1 MSMWIISR
9 GVVLLI
15 LLMEY
20 KFQVGYN
27 GFTSHVITTIATEY
41 EVGKGNSVD
50 NFTIVMVYEVFL
62 ILRRT
67 VADFSMPH
75 PERIFTSPDDK
86 KAVVVDEESK
96 LEYKFQDQETQKT
109 SSALE
114 ALWKTLFVLYL
125 YLIGTFTGPG
135 LDSLSISGTKILTP
149 SILPWRGGSFNII
162 MW

>member
-27 GFTSHVITTIATEY
+27 GFTSHVITTIADRIR
-41 EVGKGNSVD
+41 GWGNSVD

-86 KAVVVDEESK
+86 KAVVVGVNLLKIGMLVWGKLIQKLQQKGVYKES
-96 LEYKFQDQETQKT
+96 F
-109 SSALE
+109 SRHA
-114 ALWKTLFVLYL
+114 AW
-125 YLIGTFTGPG
+125 IGESNPVH
-135 LDSLSISGTKILTP
+135 SYYN
-149 SILPWRGGSFNII
+149 GS
-162 MW
+162 

>member
-41 EVGKGNSVD
+41 EVDKDTSQSKQNLQSSSMTCFISSTVS
-50 NFTIVMVYEVFL
+50 EVK
-62 ILRRT
+62 RNNKT
-67 VADFSMPH
+67 
-75 PERIFTSPDDK
+75 
-86 KAVVVDEESK
+86 DEESK